1 MPQTKGEQV
10 LKALEAALATLITP
24 TREVVRNSTETER
37 IPDAG
42 LIVLRDGDPG
52 EPESNLGN
60 QGPYYYQHAAEIEL
74 YLEEGDAAA
83 REMRFDALRA
93 AVGQALDADPTL
105 GGEIFGMTYAAPEVD
120 PEAVFGGEAIK
131 AAVLTVTLDYESA
144 TRI

>member
-1 MPQTKGEQV
+1 MAGTKGEQV
-10 LKALEAALATLITP
+10 IKALEAALAPLATA
-24 TREVVRNSTETER
+24 TRAVVRNATGLED
-37 IPDAG
+37 IPAAG

-60 QGPYYYQHAAEIEL
+60 QGPYYYRHAAEIEL
-74 YLEEGDAAA
+74 YVEAGDAAA
-83 REMRFDALRA
+83 REAGFDALRQ

-105 GGEIFGMTYAAPEVD
+105 GGEIFGLTYAAPEVD